1 MSDQRNSGKDSGNGG
16 TTGKSRP
23 SARDRAYDWIGSAIL
38 TGVYAEGQ
46 FLDEVALAQEVGT
59 SRTPVREAL
68 HRLQAERFV
77 ELVPRRG
84 AQVRVVNAKEM
95 KEIYQARFVIE
106 SDAAL
111 RICERGRGAPAGFTE
126 LIEAMEAAGRRRDWN
141 EMAQLDQAFH
151 ASLVRH
157 QGNAVLAEMYDAMR
171 PRQVRLSVRTI
182 TEAPERLPVI
192 EREHRELAAALAAN
206 DGERSVDLLK
216 VHLREVPELVRAFS
230 E

>member
-1 MSDQRNSGKDSGNGG
+1 MSDQRKSGRTGG
-16 TTGKSRP
+16 PRP

-38 TGVYAEGQ
+38 SGVYAEGQ
-46 FLDEVALAQEVGT
+46 FLDEVALAREVGT

-68 HRLQAERFV
+68 HRLQAERYV

-84 AQVRVVNAKEM
+84 AQVRVVTATEM
-95 KEIYQARFVIE
+95 QEIYQARFVIE
-106 SDAAL
+106 SDCAR
-111 RICERGRGAPAGFTE
+111 RICERGRGAPAGFGD
-126 LIEAMEAAGRRRDWN
+126 LIEAMEAAGRERNWN

-157 QGNAVLAEMYDAMR
+157 HGNAVLAEMYDVMR
-171 PRQVRLSVRTI
+171 PRHVRLAVRTI

-192 EREHRELAAALAAN
+192 EREHRELDAALSAN
-206 DGERSVDLLK
+206 DGERSVELLK

-230 E
+230 G